1 MKLAR
6 IVVGVVL
13 GWLPVQA
20 VGRAFGA
27 KPNDLIVTERA
38 PLQDIVTW
46 DEHSLFVH
54 GKRVIFWGGEVHPFR
69 LPVPSLWLDIF
80 QKIKALGYNG
90 VSIYTPWVLHEP
102 KSGSFQAEG
111 VFDYGP
117 FFEAAERAGVYL
129 VARPGP
135 YINAE
140 VQGGGFPG
148 WLQRISGN
156 LRTPDADY
164 QQASKNY
171 IEHITPIIAKAQ
183 ITNGMSYRENRMQE
197 TADLG
202 WIGGPLILF
211 QPENEYSAGL
221 NNVTFPDAEYMN
233 NLMKQFRDLGI
244 VMPMINNVAWPSGI
258 NAPGTEAP
266 VDIYGHDA
274 YPLGMNCT
282 DPTYWID
289 DALPTNW
296 RETHLEQSPNTPYML
311 VEYQGGAYQPWGGD
325 GFEKCAEFTGPE
337 FQRVFYKN
345 NIAAGATIFNVY
357 MTFGGTNWGN
367 LGHAGGY
374 TSYDY
379 GSCITE
385 ERQVHREKYSDAKLI
400 ANFVHSSP
408 ALASAVPGF
417 NTTGIYTD
425 SRDITTTPLFGN
437 KTNFYVTRHTKYNSL
452 ASSSYKLR
460 VQTSAGNL
468 TLPQL
473 GGQLLING
481 RDSKIHVTDY
491 DVGGF
496 NLLYST
502 AEIFTWKK
510 YGSRS
515 VVVVYGGPNE
525 RHELAVSKTSG
536 ATAIEGSGIKFANR
550 NGNTI
555 LNWQTEGKRRVVR
568 VGSDLFVIIVSRN
581 EAYNYW
587 TVSTLPPGRAYSH
600 DYTPSSDLIVH
611 AGYLV
616 RSASVSDGK
625 IHLVGDTNA
634 TTTIEV
640 LGGAHEGVR
649 GLTWNG
655 KDLDAKHDRNGFLKG
670 SVNFQA
676 PKIEI
681 PDLASL
687 KWKSIDA
694 LPELQPGYDDSA
706 WTDADHIET
715 NNTYW
720 DLTTPTVLWGAEYGY
735 NTGSLIF
742 RGHFTATGNET
753 VLHLNVSG
761 GSAFA
766 SSAWVNS
773 TFLSSWTGTGDAA
786 IANQTLSF
794 PKLQSGSN
802 YVLTVLV
809 DHMGH
814 NGNWFIGYNEMKT
827 PRGIL
832 GYNFPGHTPISFP
845 TNTSRADD
853 GIRWKITGNLGG
865 EDYRGGLRGPLN
877 EGALYPERNGFHLP
891 SAPTTTWASN
901 VTLTSLNHPGVRFFQ
916 TTFKLDIPRGWDV
929 PLSFIFDGDEFTG
942 TGIGWRAQLWVNG
955 YQFGKFANGIG
966 PQRRF
971 PVPEGIFDY
980 RGENTVSISIW
991 ALEEG
996 GVGPKSIRLVSGMPV
1011 QSGYGEIALSP
1022 MTGWEKREDAY

>member
-1 MKLAR
+1 MKLGRILTGLALGVLPAQALAR
-6 IVVGVVL
+6 AL
-13 GWLPVQA
+13 G
-20 VGRAFGA
+20 G
-27 KPNDLIVTERA
+27 KPSDFILAERA

-54 GKRVIFWGGEVHPFR
+54 GERIIFWGGEFHPFR
-69 LPVPSLWLDIF
+69 LPVPSLWLDVF

-90 VSIYTPWVLHEP
+90 VSFYTPWVLHEP
-102 KSGSFQAEG
+102 KRGSFQAEG
-111 VFDYGP
+111 VFDYSP
-117 FFEAAERAGVYL
+117 FFEAAKHVGVYL

-140 VQGGGFPG
+140 VSGGGFPG

-171 IEHITPIIAKAQ
+171 IEKITPIIAKAQ
-183 ITNGMSYRENRMQE
+183 ITNG
-197 TADLG
+197 
-202 WIGGPLILF
+202 GPVILF

-221 NNVTFPDAEYMN
+221 NNVTFPDADYMN
-233 NLMKQFRDLGI
+233 HLMKQFRDLGI
-244 VMPMINNVAWPSGI
+244 NVPLINNVAWPSGI
-258 NAPGTEAP
+258 NAPGTDAP

-289 DALPTNW
+289 DALPANW
-296 RETHLEQSPNTPYML
+296 RETHLEQSPTTPYML
-311 VEYQGGAYQPWGGD
+311 VEFQGGAYQPWGGD
-325 GFEKCAEFTGPE
+325 GFEKCAEFTNHE
-337 FQRVFYKN
+337 FERVFYKN

-367 LGHAGGY
+367 LAGAGNY
-374 TSYDY
+374 ISYDY
-379 GSCITE
+379 GAVITE
-385 ERQVHREKYSDAKLI
+385 ERQVHREKYSEAKLI
-400 ANFVHSSP
+400 ANFVHASP
-408 ALASAVPGF
+408 ALASAVPAY
-417 NTTGIYTD
+417 NTTGQYTD
-425 SRDITTTPLFGN
+425 SKAITTTPLFGN
-437 KTNFYVTRHTKYNSL
+437 TTNFYVTRQTKYNSL
-452 ASSSYKLR
+452 ASTPYKLK

-473 GGQLLING
+473 GGQLSING

-525 RHELAVSKTSG
+525 QHELAVSNTSG
-536 ATAIEGSGIKFANR
+536 ATAVEGSGTKFANR

-555 LNWQTEGKRRVVR
+555 LNWQTDSKRRVVR
-568 VGSDLFVIIVSRN
+568 VGPNLYIVIVSRN

-587 TVSTLPPGRAYSH
+587 TVSTLPAGSAYSH
-600 DYTPSSDLIVH
+600 DYTSSSDLIVH

-616 RSASVSDGK
+616 RSASVSNGRID
-625 IHLVGDTNA
+625 LTGDINT

-640 LGGAHEGVR
+640 IGGAHENVKS
-649 GLTWNG
+649 LSWNG
-655 KDLDAKHDRNGFLKG
+655 KDLNTKLDRNGFLSG
-670 SVNFQA
+670 SVSFSVPNI
-676 PKIEI
+676 KL
-681 PDLASL
+681 PDLNDL
-687 KWKSIDA
+687 TWKSIDA
-694 LPELQPGYDDSA
+694 LPELQPDYDDSA
-706 WTDADHIET
+706 WTDADHTET

-720 DLTTPTVLWGAEYGY
+720 NLTTPTVLWGAEYGY

-742 RGHFTATGNET
+742 RGHFAASGNET

-766 SSAWVNS
+766 FSAWVNS
-773 TFLSSWTGTGDAA
+773 TFLSSWTGTGDAS
-786 IANQTLSF
+786 IANQTLF
-794 PKLQSGSN
+794 LPRLQHGSN
-802 YVLTVLV
+802 CVLTILV

-814 NGNWFIGYNEMKT
+814 NGNWFAGYNEMKT

-832 GYNFPGHTPISFP
+832 GYDFPSHTPQLS
-845 TNTSRADD
+845 NSSRSDD

-865 EDYRGGLRGPLN
+865 EDYHGGPRGSLN

-891 SAPTTTWASN
+891 SAPTESWASGIN
-901 VTLTSLNHPGVRFFQ
+901 PASGLSKPGVRFYQ

-929 PLSFIFDGDEFTG
+929 PLSFLFNGDEFTG
-942 TGIGWRAQLWVNG
+942 KGRGWRAQLWVNG

-966 PQRRF
+966 PQKRF
-971 PVPEGIFDY
+971 PVPEGIFNY
-980 RGENTVSISIW
+980 RGENTVAISIW

-996 GVGPKSIRLVSGMPV
+996 GARPKSIELIAGMAV
-1011 QSGYGEIALSP
+1011 QSGYGDIALSP
-1022 MTGWEKREDAY
+1022 MTGWKKREGAY